1 MACWSKFRVSTRIQ
15 NLGCFVAVILVAF
28 LLLSDGLVDMVE
40 AITHAGDIQALKQVS
55 NKFICFIKDPL
66 NCLQK
71 PALLLLP
78 PLNDTAGHTNL
89 ID

>member
-15 NLGCFVAVILVAF
+15 DLGCFVAVILVAF

-55 NKFICFIKDPL
+55 NKFICSIKEPL

-71 PALLLLP
+71 PAFLLLP
-78 PLNDTAGHTNL
+78 P
-89 ID
+89 